1 MQIINFLA
9 EKYYKIAYDTFFYI
23 EDNKKAAKYIEQ
35 ALRLSPEHL
44 KTLRLKG
51 RMLLLED
58 RIKEALDVWLKLW
71 NLGEDDFET
80 ASKLAYCYAQKGDYP
95 LALEFC
101 EKSALRVSLEER
113 EKMYSLYRLKI
124 DLLLSAKRPAS
135 AFKLFKNALKMLG
148 SSYARELKNSYFFAS
163 LSKESVI
170 SLKNVKRAF

>member
-1 MQIINFLA
+1 MAFAGVIPSLIKLCVNGGNNWHVQ
-9 EKYYKIAYDTFFYI
+9 FFAHF
-23 EDNKKAAKYIEQ
+23 E
-35 ALRLSPEHL
+35 SPLCHSRARCE
-44 KTLRLKG
+44 
-51 RMLLLED
+51 
-58 RIKEALDVWLKLW
+58 IYDVWLKLW

-101 EKSALRVSLEER
+101 EKSALRVSLDER